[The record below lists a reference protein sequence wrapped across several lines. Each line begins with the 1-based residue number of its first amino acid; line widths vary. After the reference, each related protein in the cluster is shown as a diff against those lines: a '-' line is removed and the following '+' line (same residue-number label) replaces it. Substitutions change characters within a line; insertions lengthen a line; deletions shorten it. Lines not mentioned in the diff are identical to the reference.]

1 MSLWSAMVLIV
12 LIVAVAGVIRS
23 RNASNNRAGTQA
35 SNGGEQQASRRERE
49 LEREVAELRERL
61 QVLER
66 IATDG
71 REAKAIAEEIESLRE
86 K

>member
-1 MSLWSAMVLIV
+1 MSWASAIVLIV
-12 LIVAVAGVIRS
+12 LIAAVASVLRARHES
-23 RNASNNRAGTQA
+23 RGRGDGADLVDNRP
-35 SNGGEQQASRRERE
+35 EPSRREKE
-49 LEREVAELRERL
+49 LEREIEELRERL